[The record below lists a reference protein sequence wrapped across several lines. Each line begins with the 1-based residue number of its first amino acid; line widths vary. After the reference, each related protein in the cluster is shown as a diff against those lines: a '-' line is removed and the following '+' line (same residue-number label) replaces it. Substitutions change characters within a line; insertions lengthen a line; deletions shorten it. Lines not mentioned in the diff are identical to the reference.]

1 MAKKNGS
8 EKMSE
13 KIEEKTVKTRVSS
26 AYTRVVGNVKIDV
39 VNTKQNPE
47 GLPKKA
53 LQAKWA
59 VIATKN
65 NRVSCI
71 GVSDKKYPAIDMLL
85 AHEKILKAEIAKKDE

>member
-53 LQAKWA
+53 LQAK
-59 VIATKN
+59 
-65 NRVSCI
+65 
-71 GVSDKKYPAIDMLL
+71 KYPAIDILL
-85 AHEKILKAEIAKKDE
+85 AHEKILKAAAAKKDE

>member
-1 MAKKNGS
+1 MPKEN
-8 EKMSE
+8 EE
-13 KIEEKTVKTRVSS
+13 KIVRTRVSS

-53 LQAKWA
+53 LQKKWA

-65 NRVSCI
+65 NRVSTI
-71 GVSDKKYPAIDMLL
+71 GTTTKKYPAIDILL
-85 AHEKILKAEIAKKDE
+85 AHEKILKAELAKKDE